1 MGMREPILEVPAHIA
16 ALPEEEQG
24 PALVK
29 AIHDRKQLGH
39 WEEMRGVIPPFL
51 LETAQLIADAY
62 GSVRVVRN
70 LEGITIDCPKNPGI
84 KPIVYRY
91 EDLLVHRKYVRNE
104 EHGGVVC
111 EECGWEVAS
120 KLPDGLT
127 ARRMREHE
135 AHQGAKYAAD
145 KGKPF
150 EPEGNPTVPSPELLR
165 AMQEKVREAARESAE
180 GDA

>member
-84 KPIVYRY
+84 TPIVYRY
-91 EDLLVHRKYVRNE
+91 EDLFVQPGYV
-104 EHGGVVC
+104 V
-111 EECGWEVAS
+111 
-120 KLPDGLT
+120 
-127 ARRMREHE
+127 
-135 AHQGAKYAAD
+135 D